1 MMASTKKTPVL
12 MKQSPVA
19 KDKQELTDSIERELW
34 IEESAYFMAESR
46 GFILGFER
54 EDWETATK

>member
-1 MMASTKKTPVL
+1 

-46 GFILGFER
+46 GFIPGFER